1 MSIGFEAEY
10 DQYRLACELS
20 GVTVS
25 AFVRPDEHDVVLGG
39 IRLHYLDWGGQGPS
53 IVFLHG
59 GGLNAHSW
67 DLVCLALRPNFHCYA
82 LDLRG
87 HGDSEWSPVMDY
99 SFEANS
105 RDLAMFIVSL
115 RLDAPVVVGNSL
127 GGLTAIRYASEFAGR
142 LAGLVLVDVG
152 PNVRSDGVDRILR
165 FMQLP
170 ADLESVEAYVER
182 AVEFNPRRDRR
193 LLALTLRHN
202 LRQLPNGHWTWK
214 YDRRHRMT
222 TNGDEQA
229 RRNAVLW
236 PAVGKITCPTLIV
249 RGARSQVFSDDDAA
263 RLAAAIPSARWTR
276 VLEAGHTV
284 QGDNPGQFTSVL
296 RGFLSELSL
305 K

>member
-1 MSIGFEAEY
+1 MAIDFEAEY

-25 AFVRPDEHDVVLGG
+25 AFVRPDDHDVVLDG
-39 IRLHYLDWGGQGPS
+39 IRLHYLDWGGQGPP

-67 DLVCLALRPNFHCYA
+67 DLVSLALRPDFHCYA

-105 RDLAMFIVSL
+105 RDLALFIV
-115 RLDAPVVVGNSL
+115 RLGLDTPVIVGNSL
-127 GGLTAIRYASEFAGR
+127 GGLTAIRYASEFADR
-142 LAGLVLVDVG
+142 LSGLVVVDVG
-152 PNVRSDGVDRILR
+152 PNVRSEGVDRILR

-170 ADLESVEAYVER
+170 ADLDSVEAYVER

-202 LRQLPNGHWTWK
+202 LRQLPNGRWTWK

-222 TNGDEQA
+222 TNGEEQA
-229 RRNAVLW
+229 RRNAGLW
-236 PAVGKITCPTLIV
+236 PAVHRIDCPTLIV
-249 RGARSQVFSDDDAA
+249 RGERSQIFSDNDAA
-263 RLAAAIPSARWTR
+263 RLASAMPSAEWTR

-284 QGDNPGQFTSVL
+284 QGDNPAEFISVL
-296 RGFLSELSL
+296 RGFLSKLELR
-305 K
+305 